1 MSTNNDITSYLSTH
15 AFIPHHM
22 GDYANYG
29 LNMLGTNSIINYNND
44 NWKFYAFEV
53 CSDNAIYYNKAG
65 VKLILNTRNMPIG
78 ITRMEEHTTTYA
90 FV

>member
-1 MSTNNDITSYLSTH
+1 MSTIYNIPTYLSTH
-15 AFIPHHM
+15 TFIPHHM

-29 LNMLGTNSIINYNND
+29 LNMLGANSIINYNND
-44 NWKFYAFEV
+44 NWKFYAFEG

-65 VKLILNTRNMPIG
+65 VQLILNTRNMPAG
-78 ITRMEEHTTTYA
+78 ITRMEENTTTYI